1 MFKDLKGVKV
11 DVSSIYS
18 TLNGVLQEA
27 EIFGKELNSQQ
38 IATMY
43 LRAMQ
48 QLNNVSRS
56 KEIYDEAYKVA
67 AANGALNEIAVDSVG
82 NYAV

>member
-1 MFKDLKGVKV
+1 
-11 DVSSIYS
+11 
-18 TLNGVLQEA
+18 
-27 EIFGKELNSQQ
+27 
-38 IATMY
+38 MY

-67 AANGALNEIAVDSVG
+67 A
-82 NYAV
+82 

>member
-27 EIFGKELNSQQ
+27 EIFGKELNS
-38 IATMY
+38 
-43 LRAMQ
+43 
-48 QLNNVSRS
+48 
-56 KEIYDEAYKVA
+56 
-67 AANGALNEIAVDSVG
+67 
-82 NYAV
+82 